1 MATNEYDVIVV
12 GAGPGGST
20 CATFLAMKG
29 NKVLLLEKA
38 KYPRDKTCG
47 DAVGGKCVQIA
58 KELNLL
64 NVLEDKLVHAP
75 VNGAIFTSPKGAR
88 VRLEFPEQKGQKSKG
103 YVCRRLIYD
112 NMLFE
117 KAKSTPGVTI
127 MENTLVKDLVKDG
140 DKVTGVIAFNSE
152 TKQDLTL
159 KAKVVV
165 GSDGAYS
172 VVAQKTGNAF
182 NDDEHTCMAL
192 KAYYSGVTEMED
204 AIELHFVDSII
215 PGYFW
220 IFPVGNGMANIG
232 IGMVQKDLKNRSI
245 KLKEAMLD
253 IIENN
258 PLFKERFKNAKLETK
273 IEGWMLPFGSKMRT
287 MHGNGYVLVGD
298 AAALIDPFTG
308 EGVGNAMTSGKI
320 AAHVITEA
328 IKKGDTSAASLK
340 EYEDKVRLELGP
352 ELEAS
357 YKMQKIGKHKFLL
370 NMLLGKA
377 SRSKAVRDALTESL
391 STEENKKVLSDPLFY
406 LKLLLA

>member
-1 MATNEYDVIVV
+1 MVTKEFDVIVV

-29 NKVLLLEKA
+29 NNVLLLEKA

-47 DAVGGKCVQIA
+47 DAVGGKCVKIA
-58 KELNLL
+58 RELNLL
-64 NVLEDKLVHAP
+64 KTLEDIKPHAP

-88 VRLEFPEQKGQKSKG
+88 VRLEFPHQKEQKSNG
-103 YVCRRLIYD
+103 YVCRRMIYD
-112 NMLFE
+112 NMIFE
-117 KAKSTPGVTI
+117 KAKSTPGITI
-127 MENTLVKDLVKDG
+127 MENTLVKDLIKEG
-140 DKVTGVIAFNSE
+140 DQVVGVTAFDSE
-152 TKQDLTL
+152 KKQELTF

-172 VVAQKTGNAF
+172 VIAQKTGNAVM
-182 NDDEHTCMAL
+182 DDEHTCMAL
-192 KAYYSGVTEMED
+192 RAYYTGVTGMED

-220 IFPVGNGMANIG
+220 IFPVENGVANVG

-273 IEGWMLPFGSKMRT
+273 IEGWMLPFGSKMRN
-287 MHGNGYVLVGD
+287 MHGNGYVLIGD

-308 EGVGNAMTSGKI
+308 EGVGNAMTSGQI
-320 AAHVITEA
+320 ASEVITKC
-328 IKKGDTSAASLK
+328 IKNGNVSAAALK
-340 EYEDKVRLELGP
+340 EYEDKVRAELGP
-352 ELEAS
+352 ELSTS

-377 SRSKAVRDALTESL
+377 ARSKHVRDALTESL
-391 STEENKKVLSDPLFY
+391 ASEQSKTKLSDPLFY
-406 LKLLLA
+406 LRLLLA